1 MDVKKILEVKG
12 DMALTIPPNA
22 NIDEA
27 SEMLRENYIGA
38 IVVADPSGTVAGI
51 ISERDIAVALP
62 QYGGALG
69 ETLVSE
75 IMTVDVVFCTPE
87 MSVKQV
93 LDLMVTN
100 GIRHLPVLDGDR
112 LSGVISLRDVV
123 GNWLG
128 GITGE
133 DENNTAGVGE
143 TAPFDPFQTSRDNA
157 A

>member
-1 MDVKKILEVKG
+1 MDVQNIIDMKG
-12 DMALTIPPNA
+12 NVALTIAPEA
-22 NIDEA
+22 TIDEA

-38 IVVADPSGTVAGI
+38 IVVADDAGSVAGI
-51 ISERDIAVALP
+51 LSERDIAVALP

-93 LDLMVTN
+93 LDIMVTN
-100 GIRHLPVLDGDR
+100 GIRHLPVLDGDK

-128 GITGE
+128 GITGDADGSLPE
-133 DENNTAGVGE
+133 EP
-143 TAPFDPFQTSRDNA
+143 PFDPFETTHGNA